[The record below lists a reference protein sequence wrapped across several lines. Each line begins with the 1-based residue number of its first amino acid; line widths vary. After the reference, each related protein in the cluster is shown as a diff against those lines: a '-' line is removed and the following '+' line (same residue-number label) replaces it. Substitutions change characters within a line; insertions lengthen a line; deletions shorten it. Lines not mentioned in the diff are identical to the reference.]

1 MVVVNR
7 ATCGYCGSCVSL
19 CPVGAINLAE
29 TRLQIDERCTECG
42 LCIDA
47 CPVAAISPESSVPE
61 AQALPRSRY
70 DVVVVG
76 AGPAGSVAAR
86 VAAEHGLSVLLVEKR
101 QEIGSPV
108 RCAEGVGHVPLTEF
122 IAPDPAWISAE
133 IRGAYYCASQ
143 DGHAEDV
150 RFDGDERVGYV
161 LERRVFD
168 RVLAEQAVAA
178 GASVAVKTPVSGLLC
193 EDGRVS
199 GVLVEVRGTLQEIDC
214 AVVVGADGVESWVGR
229 WAGLNTRLARRDSMP
244 CAQYLLSGI
253 DVDPGC
259 LQYYVG
265 QDLAPGGYAWIFPKG
280 DGRANVG
287 LGVQSD
293 WAAAPAFD
301 YLQRFIESKPFLSQG
316 SPVSLILGNAPTAI
330 PTTPLVT
337 HGCVLVGDAAR
348 QLDPLTG
355 GGILNAM
362 AAGKI
367 AGEVIA
373 DAIAA
378 GDVSAARLWPY
389 EERWQAG
396 LGKRMARNYRI
407 KERFGADQRAGH
419 DFMRLFVAAT
429 GAK

>member
-7 ATCGYCGSCVSL
+7 AKCGYCGSCVSL

-42 LCIDA
+42 LCIDS
-47 CPVAAISPESSVPE
+47 CPVAAISPESGAPE
-61 AQALPRSRY
+61 AQALARSRY

-76 AGPAGSVAAR
+76 AGPAGSEVARVVAAR
-86 VAAEHGLSVLLVEKR
+86 GLSVLLVEKR

-108 RCAEGVGHVPLTEF
+108 RCAEGVGHVALAEF
-122 IAPDPAWISAE
+122 IEPDPAWISAE
-133 IRGAYYCASQ
+133 ITGAYYCASQ
-143 DGHAEDV
+143 DGHTEDM
-150 RFDGDERVGYV
+150 RFGGGEQVGYV

-168 RVLAEQAVAA
+168 RVLAERAVAA
-178 GASVAVKTPVSGLLC
+178 GASVVVKTPVSGLLC

-199 GVLVEVRGTLQEIDC
+199 GVLVEVRGNLQEIDC
-214 AVVVGADGVESWVGR
+214 SVVVGADGVESWVGR

-253 DVDPGC
+253 DIDPGC
-259 LQYYVG
+259 MQYYVG

-293 WAAAPAFD
+293 LAAVPAFD
-301 YLQRFIESKPFLSQG
+301 YLQRFIESKPFLAQG

-337 HGCVLVGDAAR
+337 DGCV
-348 QLDPLTG
+348 
-355 GGILNAM
+355 
-362 AAGKI
+362 AGRRR
-367 AGEVIA
+367 G
-373 DAIAA
+373 
-378 GDVSAARLWPY
+378 
-389 EERWQAG
+389 
-396 LGKRMARNYRI
+396 
-407 KERFGADQRAGH
+407 
-419 DFMRLFVAAT
+419 AAT
-429 GAK
+429 

>member
-7 ATCGYCGSCVSL
+7 AKCGYCGSCVSL

-29 TRLQIDERCTECG
+29 TRLQIDERCVECG

-47 CPVAAISPESSVPE
+47 CPVGAISPEADQPE

-76 AGPAGSVAAR
+76 AGPAGSTVAR
-86 VAAEHGLSVLLVEKR
+86 VAAEHGLSVLLLEKR

-108 RCAEGVGHVPLTEF
+108 RCAEGVGHVPLAEF

-133 IRGAYYCASQ
+133 IKGAYYCASQ
-143 DGHAEDV
+143 DGHTEEV
-150 RFDGDERVGYV
+150 RFDGDEQVGYV

-168 RVLAEQAVAA
+168 RVLAEKAVAA
-178 GASVAVKTPVSGLLC
+178 GASVWVKTPVSGLLC
-193 EDGRVS
+193 DDNRVA
-199 GVLVEVRGTLQEIDC
+199 GVLVEVRGNLQEIDC
-214 AVVVGADGVESWVGR
+214 SVVVGADGVESWVGR
-229 WAGLNTRLARRDSMP
+229 WAGLETCLAPRDSMP

-253 DVDPGC
+253 DVDPC
-259 LQYYVG
+259 CMQYYVG
-265 QDLAPGGYAWIFPKG
+265 NDIAPGGYAWVFPKG

-293 WAAAPAFD
+293 LAAAPAFE
-301 YLQRFIESKPFLSQG
+301 YLQRFIDSQPFLAQG
-316 SPVSLILGNAPTAI
+316 SPVTLILGNAPTAI
-330 PTTPLVT
+330 PAAPLVT
-337 HGCVLVGDAAR
+337 DGCLLVGDAAR

-373 DAIAA
+373 AAIAA
-378 GDVSAARLWPY
+378 RDVSAARLRPY

-407 KERFGADQRAGH
+407 KERFGADQRASR